1 MQKKTEANILKT
13 NASWFLYIGISI
25 CVLGNYY
32 YCTISANS
40 FWLDQYKLIEYSKE
54 ILEGNFRL
62 VGMRTSRLN
71 WNFPMIHYLLTP
83 LLAFTSNVWTLYVS
97 AAVTYVIGIWSLS
110 WFLFK
115 NRPFSE
121 FLIFALLS
129 LTHVWSLFYSSFAWP
144 PNYIPLFVA
153 LFLICFFH
161 YLKHTEN
168 VWLFHGASVFL
179 NIAFQLHTMSVVLI
193 LGFILALLMLGKLPR
208 YRHWFLQVGIQIVLT
223 SPWIIYHLFVIN
235 WGKEPGYHSSL
246 FKDFL
251 SPLQAFMDYL
261 SGTGLTR
268 EYSPYLNYGT
278 NTFPHETFWFTW
290 LSVGRWIFLS
300 LLIWALWK
308 AHKLLNV
315 HGITWKKLRYHLL
328 PHYHEE
334 TDINRAYPVA
344 IYCLFLPTLL
354 YLVSGI
360 FMVPHYFQFLTPLVF
375 LLLATL
381 PRQIKHTT
389 KRKIAWSGI
398 LAIVLIQG
406 SFSYWRAAE
415 EYRSPYLDDVGYT
428 QVLARVVAEQC
439 QDYPQIRFISGRG
452 FKNARGMFSYRFDPE
467 LAEFNRSGT
476 LDCQSLLVFQNKLLE
491 QSPIVNWYLQ
501 LLKPLLKLEAHNN
514 QIWIMGNQ

>member
-1 MQKKTEANILKT
+1 MRKIKYFWIISM
-13 NASWFLYIGISI
+13 ASSVCLWGF
-25 CVLGNYY
+25 YY
-32 YCTISANS
+32 FHTITANS
-40 FWLDQYKLIEYSKE
+40 FWLDQFKLIEFSNE

-71 WNFPMIHYLLTP
+71 WNFPMIHYILTP
-83 LLAFTSNVWTLYVS
+83 LI
-97 AAVTYVIGIWSLS
+97 AVTKNVYVLYISTAITYVLGVISLS
-110 WFLFK
+110 YLLFK
-115 NRPFSE
+115 YRSYSE
-121 FLIFALLS
+121 FIIFMSLS
-129 LTHVWSLFYSSFAWP
+129 LTHVWSLFYSSFMWP
-144 PNYIPLFVA
+144 PNIIPFFISLF
-153 LFLICFFH
+153 FICFFH
-161 YLKHTEN
+161 YIKNTSKILY
-168 VWLFHGASVFL
+168 FHGAAILL

-193 LGFILALLMLGKLPR
+193 LGFVLALLILGKLPR
-208 YRHWFLQVGIQIVLT
+208 YRHWFIQVSIQILLV
-223 SPWIIYHLFVIN
+223 SPWIFHHLFVID

-251 SPLQAFMDYL
+251 SPLKAFMNYL

-315 HGITWKKLRYHLL
+315 QGITWKKLRYHLL

-439 QDYPQIRFISGRG
+439 QDYPQIRFVSERG
-452 FKNARGMFSYRFDPE
+452 IKNAGKMFQYRFDPE
-467 LAEFNRSGT
+467 LAEFNREGT
-476 LDCQSLLVFQNKLLE
+476 LHCKTLLIFQNKLFA
-491 QSPIVNWYLQ
+491 QSPVVNWYLQ
-501 LLKPLLKLEAHNN
+501 LLTPVLKLETHNN